1 MNDEVEVDVHN
12 DEAVHEAVD
21 VEEDDEEEPSDVPAG
36 ELEEGETV
44 LVFLDGDAGS
54 PREFSSVEE
63 TGGFLDEVKHEN
75 LAAERE

>member
-1 MNDEVEVDVHN
+1 MNDVDGDVVNEPDAENHAGVLEEVD
-12 DEAVHEAVD
+12 D
-21 VEEDDEEEPSDVPAG
+21 
-36 ELEEGETV
+36 TV